1 MPNFILNQ
9 PITFKEGTGLTI
21 DQNGIELYVRD
32 HTGVIFS
39 IGQAVG
45 SGSNVQFNEVT
56 SSKIII
62 DNESLILSGNTITG
76 SITQTGDMS
85 VSENLIITE
94 DLTIDGILTA
104 EKIETEL
111 SQSATLF
118 ESGSTLFGDDID
130 DEQYMTGSMSLTGSF
145 NINNYQL
152 TEISNDSTLAGD
164 STTAILTENAVKE
177 FYAPLFV
184 KSAYLRKSF
193 AHTGS
198 FVSVSTA
205 SFTAVT
211 ASAPSELT
219 STSKEDFMFFLNGT
233 MMEND
238 SLTIQQDD
246 TSLLLKVDSTS
257 IGYNLENTDEIVAFG
272 KFNS

>member
-1 MPNFILNQ
+1 MPNFRLNQ

-32 HTGVIFS
+32 HTGVVFS

-45 SGSNVQFNEVT
+45 SGSSVQFNEVT

-62 DNESLILSGNTITG
+62 DNESLILSSNTITG
-76 SITQTGDMS
+76 SVTQTGNIS
-85 VSENLIITE
+85 VSNNLVISK
-94 DLTIDGILTA
+94 DLTIGGILTA

-145 NINNYQL
+145 NINNYQF

-164 STTAILTENAVKE
+164 STTAVLTENAVKQY
-177 FYAPLFV
+177 YAPLFV

-205 SFTAVT
+205 SFTAAT
-211 ASAPSELT
+211 ASAPSGLT

-246 TSLLLKVDSTS
+246 TSLLLIVNNTT

>member
-1 MPNFILNQ
+1 VPNFILNQ

-85 VSENLIITE
+85 VSKNLIITE